1 MNIQI
6 IQSRTITTDIEQ
18 LFTEYNRAIQSD
30 LKPLDNSISISIN
43 SSTDNVS
50 NEALL
55 YIAKVNGTLAGCIAM
70 HRLTDTTCEITNLY
84 IRPKYQG
91 LGIGNKLCQYI
102 IQHIES
108 LNYKRIYV
116 TTTKAQQGQNA
127 IYREYGFTKCIPY
140 VTVPHPNAIYMDY
153 IFVKDDY
160 IQNNLLKAALR
171 IFKYRN
177 RERYR

>member
-6 IQSRTITTDIEQ
+6 IQSLTVTTDIQQ
-18 LFTEYNRAIQSD
+18 LITEYDRTIKVD
-30 LKPLDNSISISIN
+30 LKPLDNSSNISTN

-55 YIAKVNGTLAGCIAM
+55 YIAKVNDTLAGCIAM

-84 IRPKYQG
+84 IRPQYQG
-91 LGIGNKLCQYI
+91 LGIGIKLCQYI
-102 IQHIES
+102 IQHIQS
-108 LNYKRIYV
+108 LDFKRIYV

-127 IYREYGFTKCIPY
+127 IYSEYGFTKCTPY

-171 IFKYRN
+171 FFRYHRREQYR
-177 RERYR
+177 

>member
-6 IQSRTITTDIEQ
+6 IQSLTINTDIQQ
-18 LFTEYNRAIQSD
+18 LLTEYNRAIQGD

-43 SSTDNVS
+43 SSIDNVS
-50 NEALL
+50 SEALL
-55 YIAKVNGTLAGCIAM
+55 YIAKVNDILAGCIAM

-84 IRPKYQG
+84 IRPQHQG
-91 LGIGNKLCQYI
+91 LGLGTKLCQHI
-102 IQHIES
+102 VQHIES

-127 IYREYGFTKCIPY
+127 IYREYGFTKCTPY
-140 VTVPHPNAIYMDY
+140 VTVPNNNAIYMDY

-160 IQNNLLKAALR
+160 IQNNGSVTKVGD
-171 IFKYRN
+171 
-177 RERYR
+177 